1 MGWIEIQPVKI
12 LERLI
17 LNQPNRFDEAVLVLA
32 VKKGPGKSTLT
43 INLGTKYILLCI
55 LYRTKPFLT

>member
-17 LNQPNRFDEAVLVLA
+17 LDLPNRFDEAVLVLA
-32 VKKGPGKSTLT
+32 VKTRPGKLALT
-43 INLGTKYILLCI
+43 VKRGNKYMLLCI
-55 LYRTKPFLT
+55 LYRTKPILT